1 MTLAKRPRRLREN
14 PLVRRLVAEHAL
26 SKNKLIYPVFLKE
39 GIARPAEIASMPGQ
53 FQWPEKEAGQLAK
66 RVQDAGVPAV
76 LLFGI
81 PSSKDA
87 DGRRSTLGSSIVARA
102 VRAIKKAAPQLL
114 VITDVCLCEY
124 TSHGHCGHIQNG
136 KVLNDSTLKT
146 LARQALTHAE
156 AGADIV
162 APSDM
167 MDGRV
172 RAIRSLLDKNGFTH
186 TPVLSY
192 AVKYASSFYA
202 PFRDA
207 AENTPSFG
215 DRRSYQMNSANRV
228 EALRE
233 AALDV
238 EEGADLLLV
247 KPALSYGDVIRT
259 LKDRFSLPIGGYSV
273 SGEYA
278 MIKAAASKKWID
290 EKNVVLETHL
300 SMARAGADFIVTYWA
315 LDLAR
320 WIGSLDKIGTS
331 R

>member
-1 MTLAKRPRRLREN
+1 MIRPVKRPRRLREN
-14 PLVRRLVAEHAL
+14 PLVRRLASEHAL
-26 SKNKLIYPVFLKE
+26 SKHKLIFPIFLKE
-39 GIARPAEIASMPGQ
+39 GLDRRAEISSMPGQ
-53 FQWPEKEAGQLAK
+53 FQWPEKEAGALAR
-66 RVQDAGVPAV
+66 RVQDAGVSSV

-81 PSSKDA
+81 PSRKSA
-87 DGRRSTLGSSIVARA
+87 TGSRSASASAVIPRA

-124 TSHGHCGHIQNG
+124 TSHGHCGHIVKG
-136 KVLNDSTLKT
+136 KIANDPTLKT
-146 LARQALTHAE
+146 LARQALAHAE
-156 AGADIV
+156 SGADIV

-172 RAIRSLLDKNGFTH
+172 RAIRTLLDQKGFTH
-186 TPVLSY
+186 TPILSY

-207 AENTPSFG
+207 AENAPSFG
-215 DRRSYQMNSANRV
+215 DRRSYQMNGANRV
-228 EALRE
+228 EAIRE

-247 KPALSYGDVIRT
+247 KPALSYGDIVRT
-259 LKDRFSLPIGGYSV
+259 LKDRFSLPVGAYAV

-278 MIKAAASKKWID
+278 MIKAAAAKKWID
-290 EKNVVLETHL
+290 EKNAVMETHL
-300 SMARAGADFIVTYWA
+300 SMTRAGADFLVTYWA

-320 WIGSLDKIGTS
+320 WIGK
-331 R
+331 